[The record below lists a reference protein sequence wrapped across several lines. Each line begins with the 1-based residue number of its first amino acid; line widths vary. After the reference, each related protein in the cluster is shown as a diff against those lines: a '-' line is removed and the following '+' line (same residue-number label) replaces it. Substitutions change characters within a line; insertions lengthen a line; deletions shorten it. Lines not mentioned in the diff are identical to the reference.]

1 MFKREI
7 WDKFT
12 KLTFLKFWNLPSEK
26 REISKFHKLNEV
38 NFSQIS
44 RMNIW
49 FLVNH
54 ILQALKKHTG
64 VRITQKI
71 INQFQQI

>member
-26 REISKFHKLNEV
+26 REISKFQKLNEV

-54 ILQALKKHTG
+54 ILQALKKQTG